1 MTSKSLGD
9 YALIKELG
17 RGSLGTLFLAEHRFL
32 KRPFALKILP
42 DDIIADP
49 GFIERFEK
57 EVAALSM
64 LDHPHI
70 VKVHNVS
77 CSDGQYFLAT
87 DCILHEEGPALN
99 LEKYLEMHPGRLKE
113 ETIYKIAYQIAEALD
128 YIHAKK
134 AGEEPLAHRCLKL
147 NNILIQEK
155 EDGPHIYLSDFG
167 LSRLLGAGWLFQRTC
182 HTISEMMSAPAAKA
196 TKKSTKSEE
205 RNLPYLQK
213 SFLQNF
219 SFLAP
224 EQKNWEQSG
233 TYNES
238 KADVYAFGVI
248 LYYLLMREMPQGYF
262 EMPSHRFTD
271 LKYDWDSLLA
281 ACLQVN
287 PAKRPS
293 YLIDSVEKVKKQ
305 ASAAPK
311 IESNAAE
318 EKVKPGSS
326 ASPSSSLK
334 LNLKPTEIVR
344 PQFEPDPGAIFQTES
359 IVMRYQ
365 PAAQEAKNLE
375 PIMTEMVIIPGGAF
389 FRGSNNGGRDEIP
402 RHQILLDPFA
412 IDVHPVTNEQYVR
425 FLEVMGGEKDGNNND
440 MIRLRESRIKRSG
453 GKLSIESG
461 YARHPVVGVTWY
473 GATAY
478 AKWIGKRLPT
488 EAEWEVAAGGGLE
501 DAIYPTGNNIER
513 TQANF
518 FSSDTTTVMSYP
530 PNEYGI
536 YDMAGNVYEWCNDWY
551 DYHYYNMSVQEP
563 DNPKGPLQGVY
574 RVLRGGC
581 WKSLKEDLR
590 CAHRHRNNPGVMNGT
605 YGFRCVADVVEHA

>member
-17 RGSLGTLFLAEHRFL
+17 RGSLGTLFLVEHRFL

-42 DDIIADP
+42 NDIMADP

-57 EVAALSM
+57 EVFVLSM

-77 CSDGQYFLAT
+77 FSDGQYFLAT
-87 DCILHEEGPALN
+87 DCILHEGGAALN
-99 LEKYLEMHPGRLKE
+99 LEKYLEIHPGRLKE
-113 ETIYKIAYQIAEALD
+113 ETLYKIVHQMAEALD
-128 YIHAKK
+128 YIHEKK
-134 AGEEPLAHRCLKL
+134 TGNEQLAHRSLKL
-147 NNILIQEK
+147 NNILIQER

-167 LSRLLGAGWLFQRTC
+167 LSRLLGAGWLFQRLC
-182 HTISEMMSAPAAKA
+182 HTISETMSAPPPTKLP
-196 TKKSTKSEE
+196 KKSAKTEDK
-205 RNLPYLQK
+205 NLAPLQK
-213 SFLQNF
+213 SFLQSF

-224 EQKNWEQSG
+224 EQKNWEQQGS
-233 TYNES
+233 YNES

-248 LYYLLMREMPQGYF
+248 LYYLHMREAPQGYF
-262 EMPSHRFTD
+262 EMPSHRFHD

-281 ACLQVN
+281 ACLQVD
-287 PAKRPS
+287 PSKRPS
-293 YLIDSVEKVKKQ
+293 PLVEAVERVKGQ
-305 ASAAPK
+305 ASLAPR
-311 IESNAAE
+311 AQAQGAE
-318 EKVKPGSS
+318 EKGAGGSS
-326 ASPSSSLK
+326 SSSLK

-359 IVMRYQ
+359 VVMRYH
-365 PAAQEAKNLE
+365 PAAQEAKNLD
-375 PIMTEMVIIPGGAF
+375 PIMTEMVIIHGGAF
-389 FRGSNNGGRDEIP
+389 FRGSNNGGRDEVP

-412 IDVHPVTNEQYVR
+412 IDVHAVTNEQYVR

-453 GKLSIESG
+453 GKLNIESG

-473 GATAY
+473 GAMAY

-501 DAIYPTGNNIER
+501 EAIYPTGNTIER

-530 PNEYGI
+530 PNDYGI

-581 WKSLKEDLR
+581 WKSLKEDMR

-605 YGFRCVADVVEHA
+605 YGFRCVADVVAYA